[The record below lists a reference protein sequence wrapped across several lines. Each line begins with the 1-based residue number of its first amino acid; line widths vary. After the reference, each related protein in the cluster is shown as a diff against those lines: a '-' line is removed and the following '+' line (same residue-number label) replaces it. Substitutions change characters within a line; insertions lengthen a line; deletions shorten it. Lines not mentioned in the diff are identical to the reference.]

1 MKNALHRGSAGVRG
15 MSPSTRAY
23 LANAGTGASPCAPL
37 VTDDLDTALVQ
48 RCGLSCA
55 GSEKWERVPEK
66 KYLTCLLRVCSM
78 IEHEF
83 PVLAESRIFRSDGRV
98 L

>member
-15 MSPSTRAY
+15 MSSNVPAHIGER
-23 LANAGTGASPCAPL
+23 GHGSPCAPL

-55 GSEKWERVPEK
+55 GFGKVKKGTGEKI
-66 KYLTCLLRVCSM
+66 LDMFTQSM
-78 IEHEF
+78 F
-83 PVLAESRIFRSDGRV
+83 ND
-98 L
+98 

>member
-23 LANAGTGASPCAPL
+23 SANAGTGASPCAPL

-55 GSEKWERVPEK
+55 GFGKVGKGAGEKI
-66 KYLTCLLRVCSM
+66 LDMFAQSM
-78 IEHEF
+78 F
-83 PVLAESRIFRSDGRV
+83 ND
-98 L
+98 